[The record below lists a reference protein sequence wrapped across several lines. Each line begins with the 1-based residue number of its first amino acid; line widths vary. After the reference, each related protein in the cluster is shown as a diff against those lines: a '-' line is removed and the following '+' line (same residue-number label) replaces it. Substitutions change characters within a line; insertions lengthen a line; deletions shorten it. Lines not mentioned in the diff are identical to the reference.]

1 MKTLIKIYAAN
12 TRSAAIFAGLLVL
25 LTSCSEQN
33 SVVGDPLSA
42 EWQIDAFSSAAP
54 DFIGDDATIV
64 GYDNSVIRQGN
75 NGWTCLSANPRN
87 MPEAGWSTPHEAM
100 PLCADE
106 VSMAWVQAYVGGE
119 TPNLSRDAYIWMAHG
134 DMGEDN
140 TQPFVFNE
148 EDATQGNWIESGP
161 HIMLMP
167 QNPSSLD
174 SFPSDFNNGEPYA
187 MWQGN
192 QYAHL
197 MIPIEGY
204 FDDY

>member
-25 LTSCSEQN
+25 LASCSEQN
-33 SVVGDPLSA
+33 SIAGDPLSA

-54 DFIGDDATIV
+54 DFIGDEASIV

-148 EDATQGNWIESGP
+148 EDATPGNWIESGP

-174 SFPSDFNNGEPYA
+174 SFPSDFNNGEPYV
-187 MWQGN
+187 MWQGH

>member
-33 SVVGDPLSA
+33 SIAGDPLSA

-54 DFIGDDATIV
+54 VFIGDGATIV

-148 EDATQGNWIESGP
+148 EDATPGNWIESGP

-174 SFPSDFNNGEPYA
+174 SFPSDFNNGEPYV

-197 MIPIEGY
+197 MIPIGGY

>member
-1 MKTLIKIYAAN
+1 MKISTE
-12 TRSAAIFAGLLVL
+12 IFAARVRPAFIFIALLVL
-25 LTSCSEQN
+25 FTSCVEQN
-33 SVVGDPLSA
+33 SITGDPLSE
-42 EWQIDAFSSAAP
+42 EWQIAAFSSAAP
-54 DFIGDDATIV
+54 EFIGDGATIV
-64 GYDNSVIRQGN
+64 GYDGSVIRRGS
-75 NGWTCLSANPRN
+75 NGWTCLAANPRN
-87 MPEAGWSTPHEAM
+87 MPEAGWTTPHEAM

-119 TPNLSRDAYIWMAHG
+119 MPNLSRDAYIWMAHG

-140 TQPFVFNE
+140 TQPFIFNE
-148 EDATQGNWIESGP
+148 DDAAPGNWIESGP

-167 QNPSSLD
+167 QDPSSLD
-174 SFPSDFNNGEPYA
+174 LFPSDFNDGEPYV

-192 QYAHL
+192 EYAHL

>member
-42 EWQIDAFSSAAP
+42 EWQIEAFSSAAP

-148 EDATQGNWIESGP
+148 EDATPGNWIESGP

-174 SFPSDFNNGEPYA
+174 SFPSDFNNGEPYV